1 MTPRKG
7 CGRWVGG
14 FLIVGFGLGLLAG
27 EFLVAEFSV
36 EGGVGELAGVEDF
49 AGAFGVDGVVGE
61 SLGDLAGDLED
72 GVAVGEGGQGEAAVG
87 VEEDGRGA
95 DAVAGAE
102 VLALDGGLG
111 AAGVVSD
118 VLEALVEVVGA
129 LDVGLDLVHGGYP
142 PPRFW
147 GGLWKSGW
155 KQERPGWSPGLL
167 FALLFNF
174 TGWDETHLLSKCG
187 GYVAGG
193 AWVGELSTGLGA

>member
-1 MTPRKG
+1 
-7 CGRWVGG
+7 VGG

-111 AAGVVSD
+111 AAGVVGD

-142 PPRFW
+142 PPRF
-147 GGLWKSGW
+147 LGW
-155 KQERPGWSPGLL
+155 IVEIWVETGKARLVAGPSL

-174 TGWDETHLLSKCG
+174 TGWDETHLPSKCG

>member
-1 MTPRKG
+1 MVT
-7 CGRWVGG
+7 
-14 FLIVGFGLGLLAG
+14 
-27 EFLVAEFSV
+27 EFSV

-72 GVAVGEGGQGEAAVG
+72 GVAVGEGGQGEASVG
-87 VEEDGRGA
+87 VEEDGRGT

-111 AAGVVSD
+111 AAGVVGD

-142 PPRFW
+142 LPRC
-147 GGLWKSGW
+147 GGWIVEIWVEIGKA
-155 KQERPGWSPGLL
+155 RPVAGPSLFF

-174 TGWDETHLLSKCG
+174 TGWGETHLPSKCG
-187 GYVAGG
+187 GYVAG
-193 AWVGELSTGLGA
+193 AVWVGEFSTGLGA